1 MSNKAIKNQ
10 KMNFYLSISGI
21 IVPLLFITLVVGL
34 GMLEPG
40 YSHKT
45 EMMSI
50 LGGVGG
56 VRGTTFNTGVALIG
70 VLIIAFGIRLHRS
83 ITNGEGSRVG
93 PAMIVLG
100 GLGLIGSAIFHC
112 NVDCAN
118 VVVSQTFGGTMH
130 ILFAFITG
138 MNLAVSPFFIFARMR
153 KDPAWKNYTW
163 ITLATGIL
171 ANIPGILLWTSFLT
185 TRMTEIEGLI
195 QRLGIIFPLIW
206 IGLMSLRMLQI
217 TERNKM

>member
-1 MSNKAIKNQ
+1 MNKVAIKNQ

-21 IVPLLFITLVVGL
+21 IVPVLFIIIVGGL
-34 GMLEPG
+34 DLLEPG

-70 VLIIAFGIRLHRS
+70 VLIIAFGIGLHRS
-83 ITNGEGSRVG
+83 ITNGEGSKIG

-100 GLGLIGSAIFHC
+100 GLGMIGSAIFHC

-118 VVVSQTFGGTMH
+118 VVSQTFGGTMH

-138 MNLAVSPFFIFARMR
+138 MNLAVSPFFIFVRMR
-153 KDPAWKNYTW
+153 KDPKWKNYTW
-163 ITLATGIL
+163 VTLTTGIL

-217 TERNKM
+217 TERSKM

>member
-1 MSNKAIKNQ
+1 MSNKVIKNQ

-21 IVPLLFITLVVGL
+21 IVPVLFIILVGGL

-50 LGGVGG
+50 LGGVEG

-70 VLIIAFGIRLHRS
+70 VLIIAFGIGLHRS
-83 ITNGEGSRVG
+83 ITNGEGSKIG
-93 PAMIVLG
+93 PVMIVLG

-118 VVVSQTFGGTMH
+118 VVVSQTLGGTMH
-130 ILFAFITG
+130 ILFAFIAG
-138 MNLAVSPFFIFARMR
+138 MNFAVSPFFIFARMR
-153 KDPAWKNYTW
+153 KDPKWKNYTW
-163 ITLATGIL
+163 VTLTTGIL
-171 ANIPGILLWTSFLT
+171 ANIPGILLWTSFFA

-206 IGLMSLRMLQI
+206 VGLMSLRMLQLQNEI
-217 TERNKM
+217 